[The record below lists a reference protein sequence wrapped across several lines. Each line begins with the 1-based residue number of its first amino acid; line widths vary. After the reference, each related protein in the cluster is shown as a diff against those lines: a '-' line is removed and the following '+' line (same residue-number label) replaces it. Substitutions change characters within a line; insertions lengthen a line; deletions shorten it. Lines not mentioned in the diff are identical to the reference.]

1 MGKIT
6 RDLAR
11 LDAVLVNSQPVL
23 NNSLVDIVSEDL
35 AVNSANNGQVFFNTT
50 TGELKYVSDTA
61 VVTITTS

>member
-23 NNSLVDIVSEDL
+23 NDSLVDIVSEDL
-35 AVNSANNGQVFFNTT
+35 AVNSANTGRVFYNTT
-50 TGELKYVSDTA
+50 TGNLKYVSNVA
-61 VVTITTS
+61 VVSITTS

>member
-35 AVNSANNGQVFFNTT
+35 AVNSANNGQVFFNTA